1 MKVEVH
7 KLGLADTS
15 RTIEFRDGLNIVYG
29 PISTGKTSVL
39 RLCRMILGAAVPS
52 LPPEVQALAGTTAE
66 VTLNSE
72 RYQIFRS
79 MSRADT
85 AIVEVAGAEVTERL
99 PALKSDGTNP
109 TYGQWLLRVLGLPR
123 LEVPSA
129 PTRPESDPTP
139 VSINDYML
147 YCDLPKEEIRSD
159 VFGHRHPFRDIK
171 RRYVF
176 EILYGQYDV
185 ETAQLQDE
193 LRGVRLE
200 IRNAEQDVSAFE
212 RVVRGTALENRAALE
227 RDLQKAKDK
236 LAGLRK
242 ERSTLADQ
250 APKEPRIDQLRTS
263 MRMLDQHLNTAR
275 VARQKEIADVE
286 RFEVLARQLETQI
299 NRLTRA
305 IVAQNALL
313 DIDFVVC
320 PRCGSSVD
328 TDRADLL
335 HCYLC
340 LQEPIARPTHDE
352 LIEEQDRLA
361 LQLQETRQLSVT
373 RTARATELGS
383 EMRALEEKRNRVGL
397 ELDEALK
404 TFVSDS
410 AARLEQLAAERA
422 ALKERVKRLE
432 DYISLYE
439 RRATVAQVLEEARRR
454 EADLLAKL
462 EVAKTRREDVEAR
475 IQRLEHHFTEILR
488 RLMLPDFLG
497 DVVEV
502 VGQIDRRTYLPSVS
516 GRVFETLQSE
526 GLSVEVNVAHALA
539 HQLTALEEGLLLPNV
554 LLIDGISGAFGER
567 GYDPERV
574 SAIYRELLRVCDA
587 SGGRLQVIV
596 ADTRVPDFASKWVV
610 LELTEAERLVPL
622 VGESGG
628 DESVAEAEA
637 EAKPLDA
644 GAPPEEDAHI
654 GLAEDPEDPADATAP
669 DPGSE
674 P

>member
-1 MKVEVH
+1 MKVAVH
-7 KLGLADTS
+7 KLGLAGTS

-39 RLCRMILGAAVPS
+39 RLCRTILGAAVPS
-52 LPPEVQALAGTTAE
+52 LPPEVQALAGVTAD
-66 VTLNSE
+66 VTLNLE
-72 RYQIFRS
+72 RYQVFRS

-85 AIVEVAGAEVTERL
+85 AIVEVAGTEVTERL
-99 PALKSDGTNP
+99 QALKSDGTNP
-109 TYGQWLLRVLGLPR
+109 SYGQWLLRVLGLPR

-159 VFGHRHPFRDIK
+159 VFGHRHPFKDIK

-193 LRGVRLE
+193 LRGVRLN
-200 IRNAEQDVSAFE
+200 IRNAEQDMAAFE

-227 RDLQKAKDK
+227 RDLQRAKDK
-236 LAGLRK
+236 LVALRK
-242 ERSTLADQ
+242 ERSTLSEQ
-250 APKEPRIDQLRTS
+250 APKEPRIEQLRASVRT
-263 MRMLDQHLNTAR
+263 LDKHLEAAKAGR
-275 VARQKEIADVE
+275 HKEIADVE
-286 RFEVLARQLETQI
+286 RFEVLGRQLETQI

-305 IVAQNALL
+305 IVAQSALL

-328 TDRADLL
+328 AGRANLL

-340 LQEPIARPTHDE
+340 LQEPIARPTHEE
-352 LIEEQDRLA
+352 LIEEQDRIA
-361 LQLQETRQLSVT
+361 LQLEETRQLSVT
-373 RTARATELGS
+373 RTARATELAS
-383 EMRALEEKRNRVGL
+383 EIQALQEKRSQVGL

-439 RRATVAQVLEEARRR
+439 RRATVAQVLDEGRRR

-475 IQRLEHHFTEILR
+475 IQRLEHHFTEILG
-488 RLMLPDFLG
+488 RLMLPGFLG
-497 DVVEV
+497 DVV
-502 VGQIDRRTYLPSVS
+502 GHIDRRTYLPSVS
-516 GRVFETLQSE
+516 GRIFETLQSE

-574 SAIYRELLRVCDA
+574 SAIYRELHRVCEE
-587 SGGRLQVIV
+587 SGERLQVIV
-596 ADTRVPDFASKWVV
+596 ADTRVPDFATESVV

-622 VGESGG
+622 VVEKASEESAALGEATPQ
-628 DESVAEAEA
+628 E
-637 EAKPLDA
+637 A
-644 GAPPEEDAHI
+644 GAPTVEDAQP
-654 GLAEDPEDPADATAP
+654 GLAEDPAGTPPP
-669 DPGSE
+669 DPESE